1 MKKDDFGERYGSWA
15 LIAGGSEGLGAEFA
29 RQLAHSGLNLVLVAR
44 RSELLNRIA
53 ASLHEEFLVEVR
65 TFVLDLSEQPDVQY
79 LIGHTADLD
88 IGLLICNVALS
99 PIGRYLDVPADVHM
113 QLLDLNCR
121 TPALLAH
128 AFAERMI
135 ERGRGGIVFLSSMG
149 SFHGAELVGHY
160 SASKA
165 YLRVLAESLWAELRP
180 QGVDVIA
187 SCAGPV
193 RTPTYLQDSPRHPRW
208 LTVPEM
214 DCTPVV
220 SETLRAIGRKPVVVP
235 GLVNK
240 ITSFLVTRLLPRR
253 TAVGLTSAGTRAMY
267 PQFKR
272 RLRVRR

>member
-1 MKKDDFGERYGSWA
+1 VKTDDFGDRYGSWA

-29 RQLAHSGLNLVLVAR
+29 RQLAHAGLNLILVAR
-44 RSELLNRIA
+44 RSELLNRTA
-53 ASLHEEFLVEVR
+53 EGLHEEFLVEVR
-65 TFVLDLSEQPDVQY
+65 TFVLDLSEQADVQH
-79 LIGHTADLD
+79 LIDHTVDLD
-88 IGLLICNVALS
+88 VGLLVCNVALS
-99 PIGRYLDVPADVHM
+99 PIGRYLDVPLSVHT
-113 QLLDLNCR
+113 QLLNLNCR
-121 TPALLAH
+121 TPSLLAH
-128 AFAERMI
+128 AFGERMI

-214 DCTPVV
+214 DCAPVV
-220 SETLRAIGRKPVVVP
+220 SQTLDALGRKPVVVP

-240 ITSFLVTRLLPRR
+240 ITGFLVGHLLSRR
-253 TAVGLTSAGTRAMY
+253 VAIELTSAGTRAMY